1 MAGLLD
7 KQLEREII
15 LFEIIFIFNEK
26 VLIVNWIWDF
36 KSQISILIFGSR
48 SEFRKEKQHVFNHR
62 KWDFRQY
69 SSLCCM
75 DISESFHLD

>member
-26 VLIVNWIWDF
+26 VLIVN
-36 KSQISILIFGSR
+36 
-48 SEFRKEKQHVFNHR
+48 
-62 KWDFRQY
+62 
-69 SSLCCM
+69 
-75 DISESFHLD
+75 